1 MLFQSKGIVLKKIK
15 HGETSLILKIYT
27 HEYGMKSFI
36 IKGSRKK
43 NKLNFLQYLSAV
55 NLTAY
60 YKENKELFYIKEI
73 ENALPHSNITEN
85 IYKINLAVFLNEIVL
100 KAIGEE
106 EKNTA
111 VFDFLWNKT
120 FELYEKDNP
129 IGDFHLRFLFSFSSF
144 LGFFPEER
152 KKLFSP
158 FFDLRDGVF
167 VSNTPNHREYIDKED
182 VDIWNKCIQ
191 ISKQNTSMN
200 MEKEVKKR
208 ILEYLLLY
216 YQIHLDWNTP
226 LKSYEIIKE
235 IFA

>member
-27 HEYGMKSFI
+27 REYGMKSFI

-60 YKENKELFYIKEI
+60 YKENKEIFYIKEI

-106 EKNTA
+106 EQNTA

-152 KKLFSP
+152 KELFSP
-158 FFDLRDGVF
+158 FFDLRDGTF
-167 VSNTPNHREYIDKED
+167 VLKTPNHKEYIDKED

-200 MEKEVKKR
+200 MKKEAKKR
-208 ILEYLLLY
+208 MLEYLLLY
-216 YQIHLDWNTP
+216 YRIHLDWNTP
-226 LKSYEIIKE
+226 VKSYEVIKE

>member
-55 NLTAY
+55 NLTSY
-60 YKENKELFYIKEI
+60 YKKNKELFYIKEI

-120 FELYEKDNP
+120 FELYEKDSP

-152 KKLFSP
+152 KELFSP
-158 FFDLRDGVF
+158 FFDLRDGIF
-167 VSNTPNHREYIDKED
+167 VSKPPNHREYIEKKD

-216 YQIHLDWNTP
+216 YQIHLGWNTP